1 MAEPYREGKGWCV
14 RARHEGHDVYL
25 SGYPTKAAVLK
36 AVTLRKVEIDR
47 GRAPRQPGP
56 ERTTLAQAM
65 QTYALERLRFLKG
78 AVQDAVRINNY
89 LRSAGL
95 DLLEVK
101 CVAQDGQRSQQDSG
115 APNVYFSVSLK
126 PHTTERKIPKGL
138 NAHRK
143 SQLTKNASTER
154 HRAVLAC
161 KRMAD
166 ITRSDVQQYMNAMV
180 DDGNAAATVA
190 LERALLRG
198 VFNYAR
204 TTWRWLEH
212 RENPCTSLKLPQVKN
227 VRKRCM
233 SAEEQ
238 AAMDLAISS
247 CRNKLVGP
255 TVALL
260 RETGMRT
267 SEPLSHAR
275 WKNVDWQ
282 RSILTLDDGKTGAR
296 EVPLSVPALQALREL
311 NPGAPDDPIVR
322 ITYEALR
329 GAWNDAC
336 KRAGVTDLQL
346 YDLRRTA
353 ATRMG
358 LKTGNVFLVQ
368 ALTGHKTIEMV
379 MRYMNVT
386 ADDAVAVLHAPP
398 AAPASVPAAAQSN
411 SNQTVTLTTEQLRE
425 FAAMAVTAART
436 TELSGIGSDG
446 DAAVAANVV
455 HLPVRHGAKRAAL

>member
-95 DLLEVK
+95 DLLEVR

-180 DDGNAAATVA
+180 DDGNAAATVGGGEKA
-190 LERALLRG
+190 PRPCPSPAGRRGCLR
-198 VFNYAR
+198 
-204 TTWRWLEH
+204 L
-212 RENPCTSLKLPQVKN
+212 
-227 VRKRCM
+227 
-233 SAEEQ
+233 
-238 AAMDLAISS
+238 
-247 CRNKLVGP
+247 
-255 TVALL
+255 
-260 RETGMRT
+260 
-267 SEPLSHAR
+267 
-275 WKNVDWQ
+275 
-282 RSILTLDDGKTGAR
+282 
-296 EVPLSVPALQALREL
+296 
-311 NPGAPDDPIVR
+311 
-322 ITYEALR
+322 
-329 GAWNDAC
+329 
-336 KRAGVTDLQL
+336 
-346 YDLRRTA
+346 
-353 ATRMG
+353 
-358 LKTGNVFLVQ
+358 
-368 ALTGHKTIEMV
+368 
-379 MRYMNVT
+379 
-386 ADDAVAVLHAPP
+386 
-398 AAPASVPAAAQSN
+398 
-411 SNQTVTLTTEQLRE
+411 
-425 FAAMAVTAART
+425 
-436 TELSGIGSDG
+436 
-446 DAAVAANVV
+446 
-455 HLPVRHGAKRAAL
+455 